1 MSTTP
6 LWLLYGS
13 KVEANSDLAKWLD
26 QNKEA
31 LDDWN
36 KNMLDK

>member
-13 KVEANSDLAKWLD
+13 KVEANSDFAEWLD

-31 LDDWN
+31 LEQ
-36 KNMLDK
+36 KYA